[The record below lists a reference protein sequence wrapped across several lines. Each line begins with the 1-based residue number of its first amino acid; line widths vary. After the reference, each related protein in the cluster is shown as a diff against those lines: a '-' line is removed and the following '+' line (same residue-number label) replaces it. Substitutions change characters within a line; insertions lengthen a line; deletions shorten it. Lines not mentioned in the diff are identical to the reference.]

1 MSGFELTLEERRLV
15 DGIGEFAARDVAPQ
29 ARDWERNR
37 TFPLD
42 TIRQAADLGAL
53 GMLVPLALGG
63 LGLRPTAMAAAA
75 ETLAA
80 ADFFFAFALVVHNNL
95 AGAIGREGNHQQRG
109 RYLPALLRGARIG
122 AFLLTEPHA
131 GSDAAAIGTR
141 AERDGPGW
149 RLTGEKAWISNGTD
163 ADVLS
168 VYAQTDPQLG
178 WRGIA
183 AFLVDADR
191 PGVERLPAY
200 SLLGG
205 HTLGT
210 AGFAFDACQLPAD
223 ALFLPPGRGFKAAME
238 GIDLARVAVAA
249 MCCGML
255 DRALDLAAAHAGDR
269 QAFGGPLA
277 DKQGLVWML
286 ADAATDLAAARAL
299 TREAA
304 ARLDVGDEATL
315 AAAHAKKFA
324 ARAAFARIAD
334 CMQVHGAT
342 GLSDELPLGRFL
354 AAAKTAEYLDGTNEI
369 QNLVIA
375 RNLLSR

>member
-1 MSGFELTLEERRLV
+1 V

-29 ARDWERNR
+29 ARGWERHR

-53 GMLVPLALGG
+53 GMLVPPALGG

-95 AGAIGREGNHQQRG
+95 AGAIAREGEDQQRD
-109 RYLPALLRGARIG
+109 RYLPALLSGERIG
-122 AFLLTEPHA
+122 GFLLTEPGA
-131 GSDAAAIGTR
+131 GSDAAAIATR
-141 AERDGPGW
+141 AERDGGGW
-149 RLTGEKAWISNGTD
+149 RLSGDKAWISNGTH
-163 ADVLS
+163 AEVLS
-168 VYAQTDPQLG
+168 VYAQTEPRLG

-205 HTLGT
+205 HALGT
-210 AGFAFDACQLPAD
+210 AGFRFDACQLPAD

-238 GIDLARVAVAA
+238 GIDLARVNVAA

-255 DRALDLAAAHAGDR
+255 DRALGLAAGHAGER
-269 QAFGGPLA
+269 QAFGGTLA
-277 DKQGLVWML
+277 DKQGLAWML
-286 ADAATDLAAARAL
+286 AEAATDLAAARAL

-304 ARLDVGDEATL
+304 ARLDHGEQATV

-334 CMQVHGAT
+334 CMQVHGAR

-375 RNLLSR
+375 RALFSR